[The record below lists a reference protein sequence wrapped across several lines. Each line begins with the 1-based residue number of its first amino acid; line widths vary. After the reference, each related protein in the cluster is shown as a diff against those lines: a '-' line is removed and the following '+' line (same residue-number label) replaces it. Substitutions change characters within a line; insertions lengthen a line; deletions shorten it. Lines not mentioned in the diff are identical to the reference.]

1 MRFIHTAD
9 WQIGMKAAHVGKA
22 GRKIREERLA
32 GARRVIETAK
42 NHEADFILLAGDTFE
57 DNGVDR
63 VLVQKT
69 ADILSEFGGPVYLI
83 PGNHDPLVPGS
94 VWEHPAWSDEDN
106 LNVLREQV
114 VVEIPGGV
122 LYPCPAYEKRSGK
135 NPIAWIRDLGGGGI
149 KIGVAHGTLEGIH
162 QDEPEYPIPREA
174 VQCGLDYLALG
185 HWHSTVTYPD
195 PEGTT
200 RMAYSGTHEPT
211 RFGERD
217 SGNILLVTIP
227 AEGARPEV
235 TPIKTGAL
243 EWLTFEEEIRV
254 AGDLVRIRERI
265 ETVREPSGTLV
276 DIRIS
281 GILDG
286 SERRELSRL
295 DEILASRF
303 LFGRVDIS
311 GLRPLPE
318 DEGWVA
324 GLPPGVVREAAVRL
338 QAMSDLGF
346 SGEETNGVGPE
357 IASRAL
363 MELYSFIQEV
373 QE

>member
-1 MRFIHTAD
+1 
-9 WQIGMKAAHVGKA
+9 V
-22 GRKIREERLA
+22 
-32 GARRVIETAK
+32 
-42 NHEADFILLAGDTFE
+42 
-57 DNGVDR
+57 
-63 VLVQKT
+63 
-69 ADILSEFGGPVYLI
+69 
-83 PGNHDPLVPGS
+83 
-94 VWEHPAWSDEDN
+94 
-106 LNVLREQV
+106 
-114 VVEIPGGV
+114 
-122 LYPCPAYEKRSGK
+122 
-135 NPIAWIRDLGGGGI
+135 
-149 KIGVAHGTLEGIH
+149 EGIH

-174 VQCGLDYLALG
+174 VQCGLDYVALG

-338 QAMSDLGF
+338 QAMSDPGF